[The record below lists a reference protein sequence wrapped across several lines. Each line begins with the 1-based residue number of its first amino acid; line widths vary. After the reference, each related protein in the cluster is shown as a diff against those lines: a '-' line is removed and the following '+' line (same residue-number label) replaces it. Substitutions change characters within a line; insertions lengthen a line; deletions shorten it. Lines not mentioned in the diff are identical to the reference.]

1 MDNIVK
7 SVIAAL
13 VYIIAAPFVGALL
26 AGVDRKITARMQ
38 GRRGPS
44 VLQPFWDVEKLLK
57 KETKTI
63 NRVQI
68 LYLMSFL
75 IFVVITGA
83 LFFGGY
89 DLLLVFFTLTT
100 ANIFLVIAA
109 SAVTRHTR
117 LWAPAESLS
126 KCLHTSRWY

>member
-89 DLLLVFFTLTT
+89 DLLLYFSRLPRQ
-100 ANIFLVIAA
+100 ISFL
-109 SAVTRHTR
+109 
-117 LWAPAESLS
+117 
-126 KCLHTSRWY
+126 

>member
-75 IFVVITGA
+75 IFVVHCFSADTICC
-83 LFFGGY
+83 LYFSR
-89 DLLLVFFTLTT
+89 LPRQ
-100 ANIFLVIAA
+100 ISFL
-109 SAVTRHTR
+109 
-117 LWAPAESLS
+117 
-126 KCLHTSRWY
+126 